1 MESDDLLRQLREY
14 MTIEQEFYHHRVMS
28 RARKIEKVED
38 FVEILDLLHANYL
51 VQKRLF
57 QNLAK
62 SVADSG
68 VELPRLSDLLKQ

>member
-14 MTIEQEFYHHRVMS
+14 MTIEQEFYHHRFMS

-68 VELPRLSDLLKQ
+68 VQLPRLSDLLKQ